1 MAAGKCLVNGGIRVK
16 DVTLESTVSD
26 GIAIGAESRLLNGK
40 VRIPC
45 LGDDVFRRDRLTEL
59 IERATARP
67 VTLIAA
73 PAGSGKTVACA
84 VWAAEK
90 ARSRRVAWLSL
101 DEGDR
106 EPARFW
112 ASMTAALATGGTSAV
127 SELVPRSRDGGDD
140 DLPAD
145 LVNTM
150 RRLSGS
156 VVLVLDDV
164 HVLAGSDVM
173 PGLALLAHSASASL
187 RLILSG
193 RSLPELH
200 VARMRVAGTLSE
212 IMPANLACTADEAE
226 GYFAALGLTASAAER
241 DQLLGSVEGWMA
253 GPRLAALIAARDGA
267 LSVGAIAADPIVA
280 DYLCD
285 EVLDQQ
291 PAAIRRF
298 LRRTSVAE
306 RLTGGF
312 ADWLTGDHG
321 GTRILDQLSRS
332 GSFVSRNAQGRYR
345 YHPFLR
351 QVLLGELRGGMPD
364 EVPGLLGRAAR
375 WHTRDGDAI
384 EAVRCWAET
393 GDWERASLALT
404 EAGLAGVLPDR
415 IGELEAALGLFP
427 AARRR
432 TDPAVAAALGMAR
445 LCRGDPASADAYLAL
460 AAAGLDDRVPNRLV
474 VELWLA
480 MLRTALLRTALL
492 RTAGQPDALAACW
505 ATAEQAQVS
514 ASKQAEH
521 QALGLL
527 WLALGTARLRRWEI
541 TAARRALASARHQL
555 TAAGAIA
562 MRERTQGWMAVTEVL
577 YGDLQAAAG
586 TIERLR
592 SRVPPDPAA
601 AFFAAIA
608 AAYLAVEQDDLVAA
622 ARLLDEADPGVVSW
636 LPGEPDA
643 ESLLM
648 LARVRAAIAEGDV
661 AAARDM
667 VRLVCDKYGT
677 DEPVP
682 CAVDADIAL
691 LAGDPTLTTAA
702 LAQSGGA
709 DARRAVRADQ
719 LAARARLLLALGD
732 PAGAL
737 EAARHC
743 ASDGELTLRDRITA
757 LVAATVA
764 SRRLGAN
771 REAARSLEQAL
782 GLAEPHRA
790 YRPFLDWG
798 GDVHSAIAILVAPA
812 SPAAGFAA
820 RVREHLISRPL
831 VKPPD
836 AAPGGRDAPAL
847 TASELAVLR
856 LLRSHMTNQEIADAL
871 YLSVNTVKTH
881 LRAVYHK
888 LGVSSR
894 REAVDRGRR
903 LRML

>member
-1 MAAGKCLVNGGIRVK
+1 VK
-16 DVTLESTVSD
+16 DVTLGSTVSD
-26 GIAIGAESRLLNGK
+26 GIAIGVEPRLLNSK

-45 LGDDVFRRDRLTEL
+45 VGDDVFRRDRLTEL

-67 VTLIAA
+67 VTMIAA

-127 SELVPRSRDGGDD
+127 SELVPRSRDSDD
-140 DLPAD
+140 DLSAG
-145 LVNTM
+145 LVLAM

-173 PGLALLAHSASASL
+173 PGLALLAHNAPASL

-193 RSLPELH
+193 RSLPDLH

-212 IMPANLACTADEAE
+212 IMPADLACTAEEAE
-226 GYFAALGLTASAAER
+226 GYFAALGLTASTAER
-241 DQLLGSVEGWMA
+241 DQLLCSVEGWMA

-280 DYLCD
+280 DYLRD

-312 ADWLTGDHG
+312 ADWLTGDHDG
-321 GTRILDQLSRS
+321 ARILDQLNRT
-332 GSFVSRNAQGRYR
+332 GSFVSRDAQGKYR

-351 QVLLGELRGGMPD
+351 QVLLGELRGSTPE

-393 GDWERASLALT
+393 GDWEHASLALT

-415 IGELEAALGLFP
+415 TGELEAVLGLFP
-427 AARRR
+427 ATRRGA
-432 TDPAVAAALGMAR
+432 DPAVAAALGMAR

-474 VELWLA
+474 VEMWLA
-480 MLRTALLRTALL
+480 MLRTAMLPTASLP
-492 RTAGQPDALAACW
+492 TAGQPDALAACW
-505 ATAEQAQVS
+505 ALAEQAQVS

-527 WLALGTARLRRWEI
+527 WLALGTALLRRWEI
-541 TAARRALASARHQL
+541 SAARRALASARHQL

-577 YGDLQAAAG
+577 YGDLHGAAG
-586 TIERLR
+586 IIERLR

-608 AAYLAVEQDDLVAA
+608 AAHVAVEQDDLVAA
-622 ARLLDEADPGVVSW
+622 ARLLDEADPGAVAW

-648 LARVRAAIAEGDV
+648 LARMRAAIAEGDV
-661 AAARDM
+661 AVARDM

-682 CAVDADIAL
+682 WAVDADISL
-691 LAGDPTLTTAA
+691 LAGDPSLTTAA
-702 LAQSGGA
+702 LGQSGGDRADGGRADGA
-709 DARRAVRADQ
+709 DACRTVRADQ

-743 ASDGELTLRDRITA
+743 ASAGELTLRDRITA
-757 LVAATVA
+757 LVAATLA
-764 SRRLGAN
+764 SRRLGAD

-790 YRPFLDWG
+790 YRPFLDMG

-831 VKPPD
+831 AKPPD
-836 AAPGGRDAPAL
+836 AAPAGRETPAL

>member
-1 MAAGKCLVNGGIRVK
+1 VEH
-16 DVTLESTVSD
+16 VTLESAVS
-26 GIAIGAESRLLNGK
+26 GSIAIGVESRLLDSK

-45 LGDDVFRRDRLTEL
+45 LGDDVFRRDRLTER

-67 VTLIAA
+67 VTMIAA

-84 VWAAEK
+84 VWATAE

-112 ASMTAALATGGTSAV
+112 AAMTAALATAVTSAV
-127 SELVPRSRDGGDD
+127 PELVPRSREGDD

-145 LVNTM
+145 LVVAM

-156 VVLVLDDV
+156 VVLVLDNV

-173 PGLALLAHSASASL
+173 PGLALLIHNAPGAL

-200 VARMRVAGTLSE
+200 VARMRVAGALSE
-212 IMPANLACTADEAE
+212 VMPADLACTAEEAE
-226 GYFAALGLTASAAER
+226 GYFAALGLDASAAER
-241 DQLLGSVEGWMA
+241 DQVLGSVEGWMA

-267 LSVGAIAADPIVA
+267 LRVDAIAADPIVA
-280 DYLCD
+280 DYLRD

-291 PAAIRRF
+291 PPGVRRF

-306 RLTGGF
+306 RLTGSF
-312 ADWLTGDHG
+312 ADSLTGSRD
-321 GTRILDQLSRS
+321 GTRILDQLSRA
-332 GSFVSRNAQGRYR
+332 GSFVSRDAQGKYR

-351 QVLLGELRGGMPD
+351 QVLLGELRGGMPE

-375 WHTRDGDAI
+375 WYTRDGDAI
-384 EAVRCWAET
+384 EAIRCWAET
-393 GDWERASLALT
+393 GDWEHASLALT
-404 EAGLAGVLPDR
+404 EAGLAGALPDR
-415 IGELEAALGLFP
+415 IGELEEALGLFP
-427 AARRR
+427 AARRGA
-432 TDPAVAAALGMAR
+432 DPAVAAALGMVR
-445 LCRGDPASADAYLAL
+445 LCRGDPASADAYLRL
-460 AAAGLDDRVPNRLV
+460 AAARLDDRVPNRLV

-480 MLRTALLRTALL
+480 VLRTVR
-492 RTAGQPDALAACW
+492 QPEALAACW
-505 ATAEQAQVS
+505 AIAEQAQVS

-521 QALGLL
+521 QAVGLL
-527 WLALGTARLRRWEI
+527 WLAIGTTLLRRWEI

-555 TAAGAIA
+555 TAAGALA
-562 MRERTQGWMAVTEVL
+562 VRERAQGWMAVTEVL

-586 TIERLR
+586 IIERLR

-608 AAYLAVEQDDLVAA
+608 AAHLAIEQDDLVAA
-622 ARLLDEADPGVVSW
+622 ARLLDEADPGAVTW

-648 LARVRAAIAEGDV
+648 LARVRAAIADGDV
-661 AAARDM
+661 ATARDI
-667 VRLVCDKYGT
+667 VRLVHDKYGT

-691 LAGDPTLTTAA
+691 LTGDLGQATAA
-702 LAQSGGA
+702 LAPSAGSPGNP
-709 DARRAVRADQ
+709 VRADQ

-737 EAARHC
+737 EAARRC
-743 ASDGELTLRDRITA
+743 ATDGELTLRDRITA
-757 LVAATVA
+757 LVAATLA
-764 SRRLGAN
+764 SRRLGAD
-771 REAARSLEQAL
+771 REAVTLLEQAL

-790 YRPFLDWG
+790 YRSFLDMG

-820 RVREHLISRPL
+820 RVREHLLSRPL
-831 VKPPD
+831 ARLPD
-836 AAPGGRDAPAL
+836 AAPRGRETPGL

-881 LRAVYHK
+881 LRSVYHK

-903 LRML
+903 LHML

>member
-1 MAAGKCLVNGGIRVK
+1 
-16 DVTLESTVSD
+16 
-26 GIAIGAESRLLNGK
+26 
-40 VRIPC
+40 
-45 LGDDVFRRDRLTEL
+45 
-59 IERATARP
+59 
-67 VTLIAA
+67 
-73 PAGSGKTVACA
+73 
-84 VWAAEK
+84 
-90 ARSRRVAWLSL
+90 
-101 DEGDR
+101 
-106 EPARFW
+106 
-112 ASMTAALATGGTSAV
+112 MTAALTTGGTSAL
-127 SELVPRSRDGGDD
+127 SELVPRSRDGDD
-140 DLPAD
+140 DLSAD
-145 LVNTM
+145 LVLAM

-173 PGLALLAHSASASL
+173 PGLALLAHTAPASL

-193 RSLPELH
+193 RSLPDLH

-212 IMPANLACTADEAE
+212 IMPADLACTAEEAE
-226 GYFAALGLTASAAER
+226 GYFAALGLTASTAER
-241 DQLLGSVEGWMA
+241 DQLLCSVEGWMA

-280 DYLCD
+280 DYLRD

-298 LRRTSVAE
+298 LRRTSVAG

-312 ADWLTGDHG
+312 ADWLTGDHD
-321 GTRILDQLSRS
+321 GTRILDQLSRT
-332 GSFVSRNAQGRYR
+332 GSFVSRDAQGKYR
-345 YHPFLR
+345 YHRFLR
-351 QVLLGELRGGMPD
+351 QVLLGELRGGTPE

-393 GDWERASLALT
+393 GDWEHASLALT

-427 AARRR
+427 AARRGA
-432 TDPAVAAALGMAR
+432 DPAVAAALGMAR

-474 VELWLA
+474 VELWLTT
-480 MLRTALLRTALL
+480 LRTATLRTAML

-505 ATAEQAQVS
+505 AMAEQAQVS
-514 ASKQAEH
+514 VSKQAEH

-527 WLALGTARLRRWEI
+527 WLALGTALLRRWEI
-541 TAARRALASARHQL
+541 SAARRALASARNQL

-577 YGDLQAAAG
+577 YGDLHGAAG
-586 TIERLR
+586 IIERLR

-608 AAYLAVEQDDLVAA
+608 AAHLAVEQDDLVAA
-622 ARLLDEADPGVVSW
+622 ARLLDEADPGAVTW

-691 LAGDPTLTTAA
+691 LAGDPSLTTAA
-702 LAQSGGA
+702 LGQSADDRADGA
-709 DARRAVRADQ
+709 DARRTVRADQ

-732 PAGAL
+732 PAEAL
-737 EAARHC
+737 EAARQC

-757 LVAATVA
+757 LVAATLA
-764 SRRLGAN
+764 SRRLGAD

-790 YRPFLDWG
+790 YRPFLDIG

-831 VKPPD
+831 AKPPD
-836 AAPGGRDAPAL
+836 AAPAGREAPAL
-847 TASELAVLR
+847 TGSELAVLR

>member
-1 MAAGKCLVNGGIRVK
+1 MKH
-16 DVTLESTVSD
+16 VTLESAVS
-26 GIAIGAESRLLNGK
+26 GSIAIGVEPRLLDSK

-67 VTLIAA
+67 VTMIAA

-84 VWAAEK
+84 GWAAEK
-90 ARSRRVAWLSL
+90 ARCRRVAWLSL

-127 SELVPRSRDGGDD
+127 SPLVPRSRDGDD

-173 PGLALLAHSASASL
+173 PGLALLAHNAPASL

-212 IMPANLACTADEAE
+212 IMPADLACTAEEAE

-280 DYLCD
+280 DYLRD

-312 ADWLTGDHG
+312 ADWLTGEQG
-321 GTRILDQLSRS
+321 GTRILDQLSRT
-332 GSFVSRNAQGRYR
+332 GCFVSRDAQGKYR

-351 QVLLGELRGGMPD
+351 QVLLGELRGGTPE

-393 GDWERASLALT
+393 DDWEHASLALT

-427 AARRR
+427 AARRGA
-432 TDPAVAAALGMAR
+432 DPAVAAALGMAR

-480 MLRTALLRTALL
+480 MLRTAR
-492 RTAGQPDALAACW
+492 QPDALTACW

-527 WLALGTARLRRWEI
+527 WLALGTALLRRWEV
-541 TAARRALASARHQL
+541 TAARRALASASHQL

-577 YGDLQAAAG
+577 YGDLHTATG
-586 TIERLR
+586 IIERLR

-608 AAYLAVEQDDLVAA
+608 AAHLAVEQDDLVAA
-622 ARLLDEADPGVVSW
+622 ARLLDEADPGAVSW

-677 DEPVP
+677 DGPMP

-691 LAGDPTLTTAA
+691 LTGDPRLTTAA
-702 LAQSGGA
+702 LGQSGGA
-709 DARRAVRADQ
+709 DACRTVRADQ

-743 ASDGELTLRDRITA
+743 ASDGGLTLRDRITA
-757 LVAATVA
+757 LVAAALA
-764 SRRLGAN
+764 SRRLGAD

-782 GLAEPHRA
+782 GLAEPHCA
-790 YRPFLDWG
+790 YRPFLDMG

-831 VKPPD
+831 AKPPD
-836 AAPGGRDAPAL
+836 AAPGSREAPAL

>member
-1 MAAGKCLVNGGIRVK
+1 MKH
-16 DVTLESTVSD
+16 VTLESTVSD
-26 GIAIGAESRLLNGK
+26 GIAIGVESRLLDSK

-59 IERATARP
+59 IEQATARP
-67 VTLIAA
+67 VTMIAA

-84 VWAAEK
+84 VWATAK
-90 ARSRRVAWLSL
+90 VRSRRVAWLSL

-112 ASMTAALATGGTSAV
+112 ASMTAALAIGGTSAV
-127 SELVPRSRDGGDD
+127 SELVPRSRAGDD

-145 LVNTM
+145 LVVAM

-164 HVLAGSDVM
+164 HVLAGSEVM
-173 PGLALLAHSASASL
+173 PGLALLIHNAPAAL

-212 IMPANLACTADEAE
+212 VRPADLACTAEEAE

-280 DYLCD
+280 DYLRD

-291 PAAIRRF
+291 PPAVRRF

-306 RLTGGF
+306 RLTGDF
-312 ADWLTGDHG
+312 ADWLTGGHG
-321 GTRILDQLSRS
+321 GTRVLDQLSRT
-332 GSFVSRNAQGRYR
+332 GSFVSRDAQGKYR

-351 QVLLGELRGGMPD
+351 QVLLGELRGGMPE
-364 EVPGLLGRAAR
+364 EVPGLFGRAAR

-393 GDWERASLALT
+393 GDWEHASLALT
-404 EAGLAGVLPDR
+404 EAGLAGALPDR
-415 IGELEAALGLFP
+415 IGELETALGLFP
-427 AARRR
+427 AARRGA
-432 TDPAVAAALGMAR
+432 DPAVAAALGMAR
-445 LCRGDPASADAYLAL
+445 LSRGDPASADAYLGL

-480 MLRTALLRTALL
+480 MLRAAR
-492 RTAGQPDALAACW
+492 QPDALAACW
-505 ATAEQAQVS
+505 AIAERAQVS

-521 QALGLL
+521 QAAGLL
-527 WLALGTARLRRWEI
+527 WLALGTTLLRRWEI

-555 TAAGAIA
+555 TAAGAMA
-562 MRERTQGWMAVTEVL
+562 MRERAQGWMAVTEVL
-577 YGDLQAAAG
+577 YGDLRTAAG
-586 TIERLR
+586 IIERLR

-601 AFFAAIA
+601 AFFAVIA
-608 AAYLAVEQDDLVAA
+608 AAHLAVEQDDLVAA
-622 ARLLDEADPGVVSW
+622 GLLLDEADPGAVSW

-661 AAARDM
+661 ATAGDM
-667 VRLVCDKYGT
+667 IRLVCDKYGT

-682 CAVDADIAL
+682 CAVDTDIAL
-691 LAGDPTLTTAA
+691 LTGDPRLATAA
-702 LAQSGGA
+702 LGPSAAAGGTDDRA
-709 DARRAVRADQ
+709 DGSPGRTVRADQ
-719 LAARARLLLALGD
+719 LAARARLLLAVGD

-743 ASDGELTLRDRITA
+743 AADGELTLRDRITA
-757 LVAATVA
+757 LVAATLA
-764 SRRLGAN
+764 SRRLGDD
-771 REAARSLEQAL
+771 REAARLLEEAL

-790 YRPFLDWG
+790 YRPFLDMG
-798 GDVHSAIAILVAPA
+798 GDVHSAIAILVPPA

-831 VKPPD
+831 AKPPD
-836 AAPGGRDAPAL
+836 AASGGRETPTL
-847 TASELAVLR
+847 TASELSVLR
-856 LLRSHMTNQEIADAL
+856 LLRSHLTNQEIADAL

>member
-1 MAAGKCLVNGGIRVK
+1 M
-16 DVTLESTVSD
+16 TLESTVSD
-26 GIAIGAESRLLNGK
+26 GIAIGVESRQLNSK

-45 LGDDVFRRDRLTEL
+45 VGDDVFRRDRLTEL

-67 VTLIAA
+67 VTMLAA

-127 SELVPRSRDGGDD
+127 SELVPRSRDGDD

-145 LVNTM
+145 LVLAM

-173 PGLALLAHSASASL
+173 PGLALLAHNAPASL

-212 IMPANLACTADEAE
+212 IMPADLACTAEEAE
-226 GYFAALGLTASAAER
+226 GYFAALGLAASAAER
-241 DQLLGSVEGWMA
+241 DELLSSVEGWMA

-267 LSVGAIAADPIVA
+267 LSVGVIAADPIVA

-306 RLTGGF
+306 RLTESF
-312 ADWLTGDHG
+312 ADWLTGEHG

-332 GSFVSRNAQGRYR
+332 GSFVSRDAQGKYR

-351 QVLLGELRGGMPD
+351 QVLLGELRGGTPE

-393 GDWERASLALT
+393 GDWEHASLALT

-415 IGELEAALGLFP
+415 IAELEAALGLFP
-427 AARRR
+427 VARRGA
-432 TDPAVAAALGMAR
+432 DPAVAAALGMAR

-480 MLRTALLRTALL
+480 MLRTAR
-492 RTAGQPDALAACW
+492 QPDALAACW
-505 ATAEQAQVS
+505 ALAERAQVR

-527 WLALGTARLRRWEI
+527 WLALGTALLRRWEI

-577 YGDLQAAAG
+577 YGDLQGAAG
-586 TIERLR
+586 IIERLR

-601 AFFAAIA
+601 VFFAAIA
-608 AAYLAVEQDDLVAA
+608 AAHLAVEQDDLVAA
-622 ARLLDEADPGVVSW
+622 ARLLDEADPGAVSW

-682 CAVDADIAL
+682 CAVEADIAL
-691 LAGDPTLTTAA
+691 LAGDPRLTTAA
-702 LAQSGGA
+702 LGQSANDRVAGA
-709 DARRAVRADQ
+709 GACRTVRADQ

-737 EAARHC
+737 EAARQC

-757 LVAATVA
+757 LVAATLA
-764 SRRLGAN
+764 SRRLGAD

-790 YRPFLDWG
+790 YRPFLDMG

-831 VKPPD
+831 AKPPD
-836 AAPGGRDAPAL
+836 AAPGGRETPAL

-856 LLRSHMTNQEIADAL
+856 LLRSHLTNQEIADAL

-888 LGVSSR
+888 LG
-894 REAVDRGRR
+894 
-903 LRML
+903 

>member
-1 MAAGKCLVNGGIRVK
+1 VK
-16 DVTLESTVSD
+16 DVTLESAVSN
-26 GIAIGAESRLLNGK
+26 GIAIGIEPRLLNSK
-40 VRIPC
+40 VCSPC

-67 VTLIAA
+67 VTMIAA

-127 SELVPRSRDGGDD
+127 SELVPRSRDGDD
-140 DLPAD
+140 DLPAG

-173 PGLALLAHSASASL
+173 PGLALLAHNAPASL

-193 RSLPELH
+193 RSLPDLH

-212 IMPANLACTADEAE
+212 IMPADLACTAEEAE

-267 LSVGAIAADPIVA
+267 LSVDAIAADPIVA
-280 DYLCD
+280 DYLRD

-312 ADWLTGDHG
+312 ADWLTGEQG
-321 GTRILDQLSRS
+321 GTRTLDQLSRT
-332 GSFVSRNAQGRYR
+332 GSFVSRGAQGKYR

-351 QVLLGELRGGMPD
+351 QVLLGELRGGTPE

-375 WHTRDGDAI
+375 WHTRDGDVI

-393 GDWERASLALT
+393 GDWEHASLALT

-415 IGELEAALGLFP
+415 IGELEAVLGLFP
-427 AARRR
+427 AARRGA
-432 TDPAVAAALGMAR
+432 DPAVAAALGMAR

-480 MLRTALLRTALL
+480 TLRTAMLRTAR
-492 RTAGQPDALAACW
+492 QPDALAACW
-505 ATAEQAQVS
+505 ALAEQAQVS

-527 WLALGTARLRRWEI
+527 WLALGTALLRRWEI
-541 TAARRALASARHQL
+541 SAARRALASARHQL

-577 YGDLQAAAG
+577 YGDLHAAAG
-586 TIERLR
+586 IIERLR

-608 AAYLAVEQDDLVAA
+608 AAHLAVEQDDLVAA
-622 ARLLDEADPGVVSW
+622 ARLLDEADPGAVSW

-682 CAVDADIAL
+682 CAVEADIAL
-691 LAGDPTLTTAA
+691 LAGDPGLTTAA
-702 LAQSGGA
+702 LGQSADDRAEGA
-709 DARRAVRADQ
+709 DACRTVRADQ

-737 EAARHC
+737 EAARYC

-757 LVAATVA
+757 LVAATLA
-764 SRRLGAN
+764 GRRLGAD

-790 YRPFLDWG
+790 YRPFLDMG

-831 VKPPD
+831 AKPAD
-836 AAPGGRDAPAL
+836 AAPGGREAPAL

>member
-1 MAAGKCLVNGGIRVK
+1 
-16 DVTLESTVSD
+16 VTLESTVSD
-26 GIAIGAESRLLNGK
+26 SIAIGVEPRLPDSK
-40 VRIPC
+40 VRVPR
-45 LGDDVFRRDRLTEL
+45 LRDDVFRRDRLTEL
-59 IERATARP
+59 IEHATARP
-67 VTLIAA
+67 VTMIAA

-84 VWAAEK
+84 VWATAK
-90 ARSRRVAWLSL
+90 ARSRRIAWLSL

-106 EPARFW
+106 EPVRFW

-127 SELVPRSRDGGDD
+127 SELVPRSREGDD

-145 LVNTM
+145 LVLAM

-164 HVLAGSDVM
+164 HVLAGSEVM
-173 PGLALLAHSASASL
+173 PGLALLIHNAPSAL

-212 IMPANLACTADEAE
+212 IMPADLACTAEEAE

-267 LSVGAIAADPIVA
+267 LSVDAIAADPIVA
-280 DYLCD
+280 DYLRD
-285 EVLDQQ
+285 EVLDHQ
-291 PAAIRRF
+291 PPAVRRF

-312 ADWLTGDHG
+312 ADWLTGEHG
-321 GTRILDQLSRS
+321 GTRILDQLSRT
-332 GSFVSRNAQGRYR
+332 GSFVSRDAQGKHR

-351 QVLLGELRGGMPD
+351 QVLLGELRGGMPE
-364 EVPGLLGRAAR
+364 EVPGLFGRAAR
-375 WHTRDGDAI
+375 WYTRDGDVI

-393 GDWERASLALT
+393 GDWEHASLALT

-415 IGELEAALGLFP
+415 IGELETALGLFP
-427 AARRR
+427 AARRGA
-432 TDPAVAAALGMAR
+432 DPAVAAALGMAR
-445 LCRGDPASADAYLAL
+445 LCRGDPASADAYLGL

-480 MLRTALLRTALL
+480 MLRVAR
-492 RTAGQPDALAACW
+492 QPDALAACW
-505 ATAEQAQVS
+505 AMAEQAQVS

-521 QALGLL
+521 QAVGLL
-527 WLALGTARLRRWEI
+527 WLTLGTALLRRWEI

-555 TAAGAIA
+555 TAAGAMA
-562 MRERTQGWMAVTEVL
+562 MRERTQGWMALTEVL

-586 TIERLR
+586 LIDRLR

-608 AAYLAVEQDDLVAA
+608 AAHLAVEQDDLVVAGL
-622 ARLLDEADPGVVSW
+622 LLDEADPGAVTW

-648 LARVRAAIAEGDV
+648 LARVRAAIADGDV

-677 DEPVP
+677 DQTVP

-691 LAGDPTLTTAA
+691 LSGDLRLTTAA
-702 LAQSGGA
+702 LGLSAG
-709 DARRAVRADQ
+709 AVRADQ
-719 LAARARLLLALGD
+719 LAARARLLLAVGD

-757 LVAATVA
+757 LVAGTLA
-764 SRRLGAN
+764 SRRLGAD
-771 REAARSLEQAL
+771 REAARSLEEAL

-790 YRPFLDWG
+790 YRPFLDMG
-798 GDVHSAIAILVAPA
+798 VDVHSAIAILVAPA

-831 VKPPD
+831 AKPD
-836 AAPGGRDAPAL
+836 AAPGGRETPAL

-856 LLRSHMTNQEIADAL
+856 LLRSHLTNQEIADAL

-903 LRML
+903 LHML

>member
-1 MAAGKCLVNGGIRVK
+1 MK
-16 DVTLESTVSD
+16 DVTLESTVSN
-26 GIAIGAESRLLNGK
+26 GIAIGVESRLLNSK

-67 VTLIAA
+67 VTMIAA

-84 VWAAEK
+84 LWAAEK
-90 ARSRRVAWLSL
+90 AGSRRVAWLSL

-112 ASMTAALATGGTSAV
+112 ASMTAALATGGTSAL
-127 SELVPRSRDGGDD
+127 SELVPRSRDGDGD
-140 DLPAD
+140 LSAG
-145 LVNTM
+145 LVLAM

-173 PGLALLAHSASASL
+173 PGLALLAHNAPASL

-193 RSLPELH
+193 RSLPDLH

-212 IMPANLACTADEAE
+212 IMPADLACTAEEAE

-241 DQLLGSVEGWMA
+241 DQLLCSVEGWMA

-280 DYLCD
+280 DYLRD

-312 ADWLTGDHG
+312 ADWLTGSRG
-321 GTRILDQLSRS
+321 GTRILDELSRT
-332 GSFVSRNAQGRYR
+332 GSFVSRDAEGKYR

-351 QVLLGELRGGMPD
+351 QVLLGELRGSMPE

-393 GDWERASLALT
+393 GDWEHASLALT

-415 IGELEAALGLFP
+415 TGELEAVLGLFP
-427 AARRR
+427 AARRGA
-432 TDPAVAAALGMAR
+432 DPAVAAALGMAR
-445 LCRGDPASADAYLAL
+445 LCRGDPASADAYVAL

-480 MLRTALLRTALL
+480 TLRTAMLRTAML

-505 ATAEQAQVS
+505 ALAEQAQVS
-514 ASKQAEH
+514 VSKQAEH

-527 WLALGTARLRRWEI
+527 WHALGTALLRRWEI

-562 MRERTQGWMAVTEVL
+562 LRERTQGWMAVTEVL
-577 YGDLQAAAG
+577 YGDLHGAAG
-586 TIERLR
+586 IIERLR

-608 AAYLAVEQDDLVAA
+608 AAHLAVEQDDLVAA
-622 ARLLDEADPGVVSW
+622 ARLLDEADPGAVTW

-648 LARVRAAIAEGDV
+648 LARVRAAIAGGDV

-691 LAGDPTLTTAA
+691 LAGDPSLTTAA
-702 LAQSGGA
+702 LGQSGDDRADGA
-709 DARRAVRADQ
+709 DTRRTVRADQ
-719 LAARARLLLALGD
+719 LAARARLLLAFGD

-737 EAARHC
+737 EAARQC

-757 LVAATVA
+757 LVAATLA
-764 SRRLGAN
+764 SRRLGAD

-790 YRPFLDWG
+790 YRPFLDLG

-831 VKPPD
+831 AKPPD
-836 AAPGGRDAPAL
+836 AAPAGREAPAL

>member
-1 MAAGKCLVNGGIRVK
+1 VK
-16 DVTLESTVSD
+16 DVTLESTVSN
-26 GIAIGAESRLLNGK
+26 GIVIGVESRLLTRK
-40 VRIPC
+40 VRIPS

-67 VTLIAA
+67 VTMIAA

-127 SELVPRSRDGGDD
+127 SELVPRSRDGDD

-173 PGLALLAHSASASL
+173 PGLALLAHNAPTSL

-193 RSLPELH
+193 RSLPDLH

-212 IMPANLACTADEAE
+212 IMPADLACTAEEAE
-226 GYFAALGLTASAAER
+226 GYFAALGLAASAAER
-241 DQLLGSVEGWMA
+241 DQLLSSVEGWMA

-267 LSVGAIAADPIVA
+267 LSVDAIAADPIVA
-280 DYLCD
+280 DYLRD

-312 ADWLTGDHG
+312 ADWLTGEQG
-321 GTRILDQLSRS
+321 GTRILDQLSRT
-332 GSFVSRNAQGRYR
+332 GSFVSRDAQGKYR
-345 YHPFLR
+345 NHPFLR
-351 QVLLGELRGGMPD
+351 QVLLGELRGGTPE

-393 GDWERASLALT
+393 RDWEHASLALT
-404 EAGLAGVLPDR
+404 EAGLAGVLPGR

-427 AARRR
+427 AARRGA
-432 TDPAVAAALGMAR
+432 DPAVAAALGMAR
-445 LCRGDPASADAYLAL
+445 LCRGDLASADAYLAL

-480 MLRTALLRTALL
+480 MLRTALLRTAE
-492 RTAGQPDALAACW
+492 QPDALAACW
-505 ATAEQAQVS
+505 ALAEQAQVS

-527 WLALGTARLRRWEI
+527 WLALGTALLRRWEI

-577 YGDLQAAAG
+577 YGDLHAAAG
-586 TIERLR
+586 IIERLR

-601 AFFAAIA
+601 AFFGAIA
-608 AAYLAVEQDDLVAA
+608 AAHLAVEQDDLVAA
-622 ARLLDEADPGVVSW
+622 ARLLDEADPSAVSW

-661 AAARDM
+661 AAAGDM

-691 LAGDPTLTTAA
+691 LAGDPRLTTAA

-709 DARRAVRADQ
+709 GAGRTVRADQ

-757 LVAATVA
+757 LVAATLA
-764 SRRLGAN
+764 SRRLGAD

-790 YRPFLDWG
+790 YRPFLDMG

-831 VKPPD
+831 AKPPD
-836 AAPGGRDAPAL
+836 APPGGREAPAL

-856 LLRSHMTNQEIADAL
+856 LLRSHMTNQEIAGAL

>member
-1 MAAGKCLVNGGIRVK
+1 MK

-26 GIAIGAESRLLNGK
+26 GIAIGVESRQLNSK

-45 LGDDVFRRDRLTEL
+45 VGDDVFRRDRLTEL

-67 VTLIAA
+67 VTMLAA

-127 SELVPRSRDGGDD
+127 SELVPRSRDGDD

-145 LVNTM
+145 LVLAM

-173 PGLALLAHSASASL
+173 PGLALLAHNAPASL

-212 IMPANLACTADEAE
+212 IMPADLACTAEEAE
-226 GYFAALGLTASAAER
+226 GYFAALGLAASAAER
-241 DQLLGSVEGWMA
+241 DELLSSVEGWMA

-267 LSVGAIAADPIVA
+267 LSVGVIAADPIVA

-306 RLTGGF
+306 RLTESF
-312 ADWLTGDHG
+312 ADWLTGEHG

-332 GSFVSRNAQGRYR
+332 GSFVSRDAQGKYR

-351 QVLLGELRGGMPD
+351 QVLLGELRGGTPE

-393 GDWERASLALT
+393 GDWEHASLALT

-415 IGELEAALGLFP
+415 IAELEAALGLFP
-427 AARRR
+427 VARRGA
-432 TDPAVAAALGMAR
+432 DPAVAAALGMAR

-480 MLRTALLRTALL
+480 MLRTAR
-492 RTAGQPDALAACW
+492 QPDALAACW
-505 ATAEQAQVS
+505 ALAERAQVR

-527 WLALGTARLRRWEI
+527 WLALGTALLRRWEI

-577 YGDLQAAAG
+577 YGDLQGAAG
-586 TIERLR
+586 IIERLR

-608 AAYLAVEQDDLVAA
+608 AAHLAVEQDDLVAA
-622 ARLLDEADPGVVSW
+622 ARLLDEADPGAVSW

-667 VRLVCDKYGT
+667 VRLVCDKYGS

-682 CAVDADIAL
+682 CAVEADIAL
-691 LAGDPTLTTAA
+691 LAGDPRLTTAA
-702 LAQSGGA
+702 LGQSANDRVAGA
-709 DARRAVRADQ
+709 GACRTVRADQ

-737 EAARHC
+737 EAARQC

-757 LVAATVA
+757 LVAATLA
-764 SRRLGAN
+764 SRRLGAD

-790 YRPFLDWG
+790 YRPFLDMG

-831 VKPPD
+831 AKPPD
-836 AAPGGRDAPAL
+836 AAPGGRETPAL

-856 LLRSHMTNQEIADAL
+856 LLRSHLTNQEIADAL

>member
-1 MAAGKCLVNGGIRVK
+1 VK
-16 DVTLESTVSD
+16 HVTLESTVSD
-26 GIAIGAESRLLNGK
+26 GIAIGVEARLLDSK
-40 VRIPC
+40 VGIPR
-45 LGDDVFRRDRLTEL
+45 LGADVFRRDRLTGL
-59 IERATARP
+59 IEQATARP
-67 VTLIAA
+67 VTMIAA

-84 VWAAEK
+84 VWATAK
-90 ARSRRVAWLSL
+90 VRSRRVAWLSL

-140 DLPAD
+140 LPAD
-145 LVNTM
+145 LVVAM

-164 HVLAGSDVM
+164 HVLAGSEVM
-173 PGLALLAHSASASL
+173 PGLAQLIHNAPAAL

-212 IMPANLACTADEAE
+212 IMPADLACTAEEAE

-267 LSVGAIAADPIVA
+267 LSVDAIAADPIVA
-280 DYLCD
+280 DYLRD

-291 PAAIRRF
+291 PPAVRRF
-298 LRRTSVAE
+298 LRRTCVAE
-306 RLTGGF
+306 QLTGGF
-312 ADWLTGDHG
+312 ADWLTGEHG
-321 GTRILDQLSRS
+321 GTRILDQLSRT
-332 GSFVSRNAQGRYR
+332 GSFVSRDAQGKYR

-351 QVLLGELRGGMPD
+351 QVLLGELRGGLPA
-364 EVPGLLGRAAR
+364 EVPGLFGRAAR

-393 GDWERASLALT
+393 GDWEHASLALT

-415 IGELEAALGLFP
+415 IGELETALGLFP
-427 AARRR
+427 AARRGA
-432 TDPAVAAALGMAR
+432 DPAVAAALGLAR
-445 LCRGDPASADAYLAL
+445 LCRGDPASADAYLRL

-480 MLRTALLRTALL
+480 MLRAAR
-492 RTAGQPDALAACW
+492 QPDALAGCW
-505 ATAEQAQVS
+505 AIAEQAQVS

-521 QALGLL
+521 QAVGLL
-527 WLALGTARLRRWEI
+527 WLALGTALLRRWEI

-555 TAAGAIA
+555 TAAGATV
-562 MRERTQGWMAVTEVL
+562 MRERAQGWMAVTEVL

-586 TIERLR
+586 IIERLR

-608 AAYLAVEQDDLVAA
+608 AAHLAVEQDDLVAA
-622 ARLLDEADPGVVSW
+622 GLLLDEADPGAVTW

-667 VRLVCDKYGT
+667 LRLVFEKYGA

-691 LAGDPTLTTAA
+691 LTGEPRPATATLGLSVAAGRT
-702 LAQSGGA
+702 GGTDYRA
-709 DARRAVRADQ
+709 DGSPGRTVRADQ
-719 LAARARLLLALGD
+719 LAARARLLLAVGD

-737 EAARHC
+737 AAARHC

-757 LVAATVA
+757 LVAVTLA
-764 SRRLGAN
+764 SRRLGAD
-771 REAARSLEQAL
+771 REAAASLEQAL

-790 YRPFLDWG
+790 YRPFLDMG

-831 VKPPD
+831 ARLPD
-836 AAPGGRDAPAL
+836 AAPGGRETPAL

>member
-1 MAAGKCLVNGGIRVK
+1 MKH
-16 DVTLESTVSD
+16 VTLESTVSD
-26 GIAIGAESRLLNGK
+26 GIAMGAEPRLLDGK
-40 VRIPC
+40 IRIPC
-45 LGDDVFRRDRLTEL
+45 VGADVFRRDRLTGL
-59 IERATARP
+59 IEEATARP
-67 VTLIAA
+67 VTMIAA

-84 VWAAEK
+84 VWAAAK

-106 EPARFW
+106 DPAMFW
-112 ASMTAALATGGTSAV
+112 TCMTAALAAGGTSAA
-127 SELVPRSRDGGDD
+127 SALVPRSREAED

-145 LVNTM
+145 LVLAM

-164 HVLAGSDVM
+164 HVLAGSEVM
-173 PGLALLAHSASASL
+173 PGLALLIHHAPATL

-212 IMPANLACTADEAE
+212 IRPADLACTAEEAGE
-226 GYFAALGLTASAAER
+226 YFAALGLTASAAER
-241 DQLLGSVEGWMA
+241 DQLLGCMEGWMA

-267 LSVGAIAADPIVA
+267 LSAGAIAADPIVA
-280 DYLCD
+280 DYLRD

-312 ADWLTGDHG
+312 ADWVTGERG
-321 GTRILDQLSRS
+321 GTRILDQLSRA
-332 GSFVSRNAQGRYR
+332 GSFVSRDAEGKYR

-351 QVLLGELRGGMPD
+351 QVLLGELRGGLPE

-375 WHTRDGDAI
+375 WYTRDGDVV

-393 GDWERASLALT
+393 GDWEHASRALT

-415 IGELEAALGLFP
+415 IGELEGALGLFP
-427 AARRR
+427 ATRRGA
-432 TDPAVAAALGMAR
+432 DPAVAAALGVAR
-445 LCRGDPASADAYLAL
+445 LCRGDPASADAYIGL

-474 VELWLA
+474 IELWLA
-480 MLRTALLRTALL
+480 MLRAAR
-492 RTAGQPDALAACW
+492 QPDALASCW
-505 ATAEQAQVS
+505 AMAERAQVS

-521 QALGLL
+521 QAAGLL
-527 WLALGTARLRRWEI
+527 WLALGTALLRRWEI

-555 TAAGAIA
+555 TAAGATA
-562 MRERTQGWMAVTEVL
+562 MRERAQGWMAVTEVL
-577 YGDLQAAAG
+577 YGDLQAAADS
-586 TIERLR
+586 IIRLR

-608 AAYLAVEQDDLVAA
+608 AAHLALEQDDLVAA
-622 ARLLDEADPGVVSW
+622 ARLLDEADPGAVTW

-667 VRLVCDKYGT
+667 VRLVRGACGA

-682 CAVDADIAL
+682 CALDADIAL
-691 LAGDPTLTTAA
+691 LAGDPRLATAA
-702 LAQSGGA
+702 LGLSGGA
-709 DARRAVRADQ
+709 GGRADGADGAARADQ

-732 PAGAL
+732 PAAAL

-757 LVAATVA
+757 LVAATLA
-764 SRRLGAN
+764 SRRLGAD
-771 REAARSLEQAL
+771 REAATSLEEAL
-782 GLAEPHRA
+782 ALAEPHRA
-790 YRPFLDWG
+790 YRPFLDMG

-831 VKPPD
+831 GKPPD
-836 AAPGGRDAPAL
+836 AGPGGRETPAL

-903 LRML
+903 LHML

>member
-1 MAAGKCLVNGGIRVK
+1 MK
-16 DVTLESTVSD
+16 DVTLESAVSN
-26 GIAIGAESRLLNGK
+26 GIAIGVESRLLNSK
-40 VRIPC
+40 ARIPC

-67 VTLIAA
+67 VTMIAA

-112 ASMTAALATGGTSAV
+112 ASMTAALTTGGTSAL
-127 SELVPRSRDGGDD
+127 SELVPRSRDGDD
-140 DLPAD
+140 DLSAD
-145 LVNTM
+145 LVLAM

-173 PGLALLAHSASASL
+173 PGLALLAHTAPASL

-193 RSLPELH
+193 RSLPDLH

-212 IMPANLACTADEAE
+212 IMPADLACTAEEAE
-226 GYFAALGLTASAAER
+226 GYFAALGLTASTAER
-241 DQLLGSVEGWMA
+241 DQLLCSVEGWMA

-280 DYLCD
+280 DYLRD

-298 LRRTSVAE
+298 LRRTSVAG

-312 ADWLTGDHG
+312 ADWLTGDHD
-321 GTRILDQLSRS
+321 GTRILDQLSRT
-332 GSFVSRNAQGRYR
+332 GSFVSRDAQGKYR

-351 QVLLGELRGGMPD
+351 QVLLGELRGGTPE

-393 GDWERASLALT
+393 GDWEHASLALT

-427 AARRR
+427 AARRGA
-432 TDPAVAAALGMAR
+432 DPAVAAALGMAR

-460 AAAGLDDRVPNRLV
+460 AAARLDDRVPNRLV
-474 VELWLA
+474 VELWLTT
-480 MLRTALLRTALL
+480 LRTATLRTAML

-505 ATAEQAQVS
+505 AMAEQAQVS
-514 ASKQAEH
+514 VSKQAEH

-527 WLALGTARLRRWEI
+527 WLALGTALLRRWEI
-541 TAARRALASARHQL
+541 SAARRALASARNQL

-577 YGDLQAAAG
+577 YGDLHGAAG
-586 TIERLR
+586 IIERLR

-608 AAYLAVEQDDLVAA
+608 AAHLAVEQDDLVAA
-622 ARLLDEADPGVVSW
+622 ARLLDEADPGAVTW

-691 LAGDPTLTTAA
+691 LAGDPSLTTAA
-702 LAQSGGA
+702 LGQSADDRADGA
-709 DARRAVRADQ
+709 DARRTVRADQ

-732 PAGAL
+732 PAEAL
-737 EAARHC
+737 EAARQC

-757 LVAATVA
+757 LVAATLA
-764 SRRLGAN
+764 SRRLGAD

-790 YRPFLDWG
+790 YRPFLDMG

-831 VKPPD
+831 AKPPD
-836 AAPGGRDAPAL
+836 AAPAGREAPAL

>member
-1 MAAGKCLVNGGIRVK
+1 
-16 DVTLESTVSD
+16 
-26 GIAIGAESRLLNGK
+26 
-40 VRIPC
+40 
-45 LGDDVFRRDRLTEL
+45 
-59 IERATARP
+59 
-67 VTLIAA
+67 
-73 PAGSGKTVACA
+73 
-84 VWAAEK
+84 
-90 ARSRRVAWLSL
+90 
-101 DEGDR
+101 
-106 EPARFW
+106 
-112 ASMTAALATGGTSAV
+112 MTAALTTGGTSAL
-127 SELVPRSRDGGDD
+127 SELVPRSRDGDD
-140 DLPAD
+140 DLSAD
-145 LVNTM
+145 LVLAM

-173 PGLALLAHSASASL
+173 PGLALLAHTAPASL

-193 RSLPELH
+193 RSLPDLH

-212 IMPANLACTADEAE
+212 IMPADLACTAEEAE
-226 GYFAALGLTASAAER
+226 GYFAALGLTASTAER
-241 DQLLGSVEGWMA
+241 DQLLCSVEGWMA

-280 DYLCD
+280 DYLRD

-298 LRRTSVAE
+298 LRRTSVAG

-312 ADWLTGDHG
+312 ADWLTGDHD
-321 GTRILDQLSRS
+321 GTRILDQLSRT
-332 GSFVSRNAQGRYR
+332 GSFVSRDAQGKYR

-351 QVLLGELRGGMPD
+351 QVLLGELRGGTPE

-393 GDWERASLALT
+393 GDWEHASLALT

-427 AARRR
+427 AARRGA
-432 TDPAVAAALGMAR
+432 DPAVAAALGMAR
-445 LCRGDPASADAYLAL
+445 VCRGDPASADAYLAL

-474 VELWLA
+474 VELWLTT
-480 MLRTALLRTALL
+480 LRTATLRTAML

-505 ATAEQAQVS
+505 AMAEQAQVS
-514 ASKQAEH
+514 VSKQAEH

-527 WLALGTARLRRWEI
+527 WLALGTALLHRWEI
-541 TAARRALASARHQL
+541 SAARRALASARNQL

-577 YGDLQAAAG
+577 YGDLHGAAG
-586 TIERLR
+586 IIERLR

-608 AAYLAVEQDDLVAA
+608 AAHLAVEQDDLVAA
-622 ARLLDEADPGVVSW
+622 ARLLDEADPGAVTW

-648 LARVRAAIAEGDV
+648 LARVRTAIAEGDV

-691 LAGDPTLTTAA
+691 LAGDPSLTTAA
-702 LAQSGGA
+702 LGQSADDRADGA
-709 DARRAVRADQ
+709 DARRTVRADQ

-737 EAARHC
+737 EAARQC

-757 LVAATVA
+757 LVAATLA
-764 SRRLGAN
+764 SRRLGAD

-790 YRPFLDWG
+790 YRPFLDMG

-831 VKPPD
+831 AKPPD
-836 AAPGGRDAPAL
+836 AAPAGREAPAL

>member
-1 MAAGKCLVNGGIRVK
+1 MKH
-16 DVTLESTVSD
+16 VTLESAVS
-26 GIAIGAESRLLNGK
+26 GSIAIGVEPRLLDSK

-67 VTLIAA
+67 VTMIAA

-127 SELVPRSRDGGDD
+127 SELVPRSRDGDD

-173 PGLALLAHSASASL
+173 PGLALLAHNAPASL

-212 IMPANLACTADEAE
+212 IMPADLACTAEEAE

-280 DYLCD
+280 DYLRD

-312 ADWLTGDHG
+312 ADWLTGEHG
-321 GTRILDQLSRS
+321 GTRILDQLSRT
-332 GSFVSRNAQGRYR
+332 GCFVSRDAQGKYR

-351 QVLLGELRGGMPD
+351 QVLLGELRGCMPE

-393 GDWERASLALT
+393 GDWEHASLALT

-427 AARRR
+427 AARRGA
-432 TDPAVAAALGMAR
+432 DPAVAAALGMAR

-480 MLRTALLRTALL
+480 MLRTAR
-492 RTAGQPDALAACW
+492 QPDALAACW
-505 ATAEQAQVS
+505 ATAEQAQAS

-527 WLALGTARLRRWEI
+527 WLALGTALLRRWEV
-541 TAARRALASARHQL
+541 TAARRALASASHQL

-562 MRERTQGWMAVTEVL
+562 MRERTQGWMAATEVL
-577 YGDLQAAAG
+577 YGDLHAATG
-586 TIERLR
+586 IIERLR

-608 AAYLAVEQDDLVAA
+608 AAHLAVEQDNLVAA
-622 ARLLDEADPGVVSW
+622 ARLLDEADPGAVSW

-691 LAGDPTLTTAA
+691 LAGDPRLITAA
-702 LAQSGGA
+702 LGQSGGA
-709 DARRAVRADQ
+709 DACRTVRADQ

-743 ASDGELTLRDRITA
+743 ASDGGLTLRDRITA
-757 LVAATVA
+757 LVAAALA
-764 SRRLGAN
+764 SRRLGAD

-790 YRPFLDWG
+790 YRPFLDMG

-831 VKPPD
+831 AKPPD
-836 AAPGGRDAPAL
+836 AAPGGREAPAL

>member
-1 MAAGKCLVNGGIRVK
+1 MK
-16 DVTLESTVSD
+16 DVTLESTVSN
-26 GIAIGAESRLLNGK
+26 GIAIGVESRLLNSK
-40 VRIPC
+40 ARIPC

-67 VTLIAA
+67 VTMIAA

-112 ASMTAALATGGTSAV
+112 ASMTAALTTGGTSAL
-127 SELVPRSRDGGDD
+127 SELVPRSRDGDD
-140 DLPAD
+140 DLSAD
-145 LVNTM
+145 LVLAM

-173 PGLALLAHSASASL
+173 PGLALLAHTAPASL

-193 RSLPELH
+193 RSLPDLH

-212 IMPANLACTADEAE
+212 IMPADLACTAEEAE
-226 GYFAALGLTASAAER
+226 GYFAALGLTASTAER
-241 DQLLGSVEGWMA
+241 DQLLCSVEGWMA

-280 DYLCD
+280 DYLRD

-298 LRRTSVAE
+298 LRRTSVAG

-312 ADWLTGDHG
+312 ADWLTGDHD
-321 GTRILDQLSRS
+321 GTRILDQLSRT
-332 GSFVSRNAQGRYR
+332 GSFVSRDAQGKYR

-351 QVLLGELRGGMPD
+351 QVLLGELRGGTPE

-393 GDWERASLALT
+393 GDWEHASLALT

-427 AARRR
+427 AARRGA
-432 TDPAVAAALGMAR
+432 DPAVAAALGMAR

-474 VELWLA
+474 VELWLTT
-480 MLRTALLRTALL
+480 LRTATLRTAML
-492 RTAGQPDALAACW
+492 RTAGQPDALSACW
-505 ATAEQAQVS
+505 AMAEQAQVS
-514 ASKQAEH
+514 VSKQAEH

-527 WLALGTARLRRWEI
+527 WLALGTALLRRWEI
-541 TAARRALASARHQL
+541 SAARRALASARNQL

-577 YGDLQAAAG
+577 YGDLHGAAG
-586 TIERLR
+586 IIERLR

-608 AAYLAVEQDDLVAA
+608 AAHLAVEQDDLVAA
-622 ARLLDEADPGVVSW
+622 ARLLDEADPGAVTW

-677 DEPVP
+677 EEPVP

-691 LAGDPTLTTAA
+691 LAGDPSLTTAA
-702 LAQSGGA
+702 LGQSADDRADGA
-709 DARRAVRADQ
+709 DARRTVRADQ

-737 EAARHC
+737 EAARQC

-757 LVAATVA
+757 LVAATLA
-764 SRRLGAN
+764 SRRLGAD

-790 YRPFLDWG
+790 YRPFLDIG

-831 VKPPD
+831 AKPPD
-836 AAPGGRDAPAL
+836 AAPAGREAPAL

>member
-1 MAAGKCLVNGGIRVK
+1 MKH
-16 DVTLESTVSD
+16 VTLESAVS
-26 GIAIGAESRLLNGK
+26 GSIAIGVEPRLLDSK

-67 VTLIAA
+67 VTMIAA

-127 SELVPRSRDGGDD
+127 SELVPRSRDGDD

-173 PGLALLAHSASASL
+173 PGLALLAHNAPASL

-212 IMPANLACTADEAE
+212 VMPADLACTAEEAE

-280 DYLCD
+280 DYLRD

-312 ADWLTGDHG
+312 ADWLTGEHG
-321 GTRILDQLSRS
+321 GTRILDQLSRT
-332 GSFVSRNAQGRYR
+332 GSFVSRDAQGKYR

-351 QVLLGELRGGMPD
+351 QVLLGELRGGMPE

-393 GDWERASLALT
+393 GDWEHASLALT

-427 AARRR
+427 AARRGA
-432 TDPAVAAALGMAR
+432 DPAVAAALGMAR

-480 MLRTALLRTALL
+480 MLRTAR
-492 RTAGQPDALAACW
+492 QPDALAACW

-527 WLALGTARLRRWEI
+527 WLALGTALLRRWEV
-541 TAARRALASARHQL
+541 TAARRALASASHQL

-577 YGDLQAAAG
+577 YGDLHAATG
-586 TIERLR
+586 IIERLR

-608 AAYLAVEQDDLVAA
+608 AAHLAVEQDDLVAA
-622 ARLLDEADPGVVSW
+622 ARLLDEADPGAVSW

-691 LAGDPTLTTAA
+691 LAGDPRLTTAA
-702 LAQSGGA
+702 LGQSGGA
-709 DARRAVRADQ
+709 DACRTVRADQ

-757 LVAATVA
+757 LVAATLA
-764 SRRLGAN
+764 SRRLGAD

-790 YRPFLDWG
+790 YRPFLDMG

-831 VKPPD
+831 AKPPD
-836 AAPGGRDAPAL
+836 AAPGGREAPAL

>member
-1 MAAGKCLVNGGIRVK
+1 M
-16 DVTLESTVSD
+16 ESAVSD
-26 GIAIGAESRLLNGK
+26 GIAMGVEPRLLDAK
-40 VRIPC
+40 IHIPC
-45 LGDDVFRRDRLTEL
+45 LGADVFRRDRLTEL
-59 IERATARP
+59 IEQATTRP
-67 VTLIAA
+67 VTMIAA

-84 VWAAEK
+84 VWATAK

-112 ASMTAALATGGTSAV
+112 ASMTAALATGGTAAV
-127 SELVPRSRDGGDD
+127 SELVPRSREAEE

-145 LVNTM
+145 LVLAM

-164 HVLAGSDVM
+164 HVLAGSEVM
-173 PGLALLAHSASASL
+173 PGLALLIHHAPGAL

-193 RSLPELH
+193 RSMPELH

-212 IMPANLACTADEAE
+212 VMPADLACTAEEAE
-226 GYFAALGLTASAAER
+226 EYFAALGLTASAAER
-241 DQLLGSVEGWMA
+241 DHLLGSMEGWMA

-280 DYLCD
+280 DYLRD

-291 PAAIRRF
+291 PATVRRF

-312 ADWLTGDHG
+312 ADWLTGDRG
-321 GTRILDQLSRS
+321 GTRTLDQLSRT
-332 GSFVSRNAQGRYR
+332 GSFVSRDAQGKYR

-351 QVLLGELRGGMPD
+351 QVLLGELRGGLAE

-375 WHTRDGDAI
+375 WYTRDGDAI

-393 GDWERASLALT
+393 GDWEHASLALT

-427 AARRR
+427 AARRGA
-432 TDPAVAAALGMAR
+432 DPAVAAALGMAR
-445 LCRGDPASADAYLAL
+445 LCRGDPASADAYLGL

-480 MLRTALLRTALL
+480 MLRVAR
-492 RTAGQPDALAACW
+492 QPDALAACW
-505 ATAEQAQVS
+505 TIAEQAQVS

-521 QALGLL
+521 QAAGLL
-527 WLALGTARLRRWEI
+527 WLALGTALLRRWEI

-555 TAAGAIA
+555 TAAGATA
-562 MRERTQGWMAVTEVL
+562 MRERAQGWMAVTEVL
-577 YGDLQAAAG
+577 YGDLQEAAD
-586 TIERLR
+586 IIVRLR

-608 AAYLAVEQDDLVAA
+608 AAHLAVEQDDLVAA
-622 ARLLDEADPGVVSW
+622 ARLLDEADPGAITW

-648 LARVRAAIAEGDV
+648 LARVRVAIAEGDV

-667 VRLVCDKYGT
+667 VRLVYDKYGT
-677 DEPVP
+677 DERVP
-682 CAVDADIAL
+682 CALDADIAL
-691 LAGDPTLTTAA
+691 LAGDPRLASAA
-702 LAQSGGA
+702 LGLSRGAGERAGGSP
-709 DARRAVRADQ
+709 DGAVRADR

-732 PAGAL
+732 PAAAL

-743 ASDGELTLRDRITA
+743 ASDGDLTLRDRITA
-757 LVAATVA
+757 LVAATLA
-764 SRRLGAN
+764 CRRLGAD
-771 REAARSLEQAL
+771 RDAATSLEQAL

-790 YRPFLDWG
+790 YRPFLDMG

-831 VKPPD
+831 AKLPD
-836 AAPGGRDAPAL
+836 AASGGRETPAL

-903 LRML
+903 LHML

>member
-1 MAAGKCLVNGGIRVK
+1 VK
-16 DVTLESTVSD
+16 HVTLESAVSD
-26 GIAIGAESRLLNGK
+26 GIAFGVEPRLLDAK
-40 VRIPC
+40 IHIPC
-45 LGDDVFRRDRLTEL
+45 LRADVYRRDRLTEL

-67 VTLIAA
+67 VTMIAA

-84 VWAAEK
+84 VWATAK

-112 ASMTAALATGGTSAV
+112 ASMTAALANGGTAAV
-127 SELVPRSRDGGDD
+127 SELVPRSREAAE
-140 DLPAD
+140 DLPSD
-145 LVNTM
+145 LVLAM

-164 HVLAGSDVM
+164 HVLAGSEVM
-173 PGLALLAHSASASL
+173 PGLALLIHHAPTAL

-193 RSLPELH
+193 RSMPDLH

-212 IMPANLACTADEAE
+212 IMPADLACTAEEAE
-226 GYFAALGLTASAAER
+226 GYFGALGLTASAAER
-241 DQLLGSVEGWMA
+241 DHLLGSMEGWMA

-280 DYLCD
+280 DYLRD

-291 PAAIRRF
+291 PAEIRRF
-298 LRRTSVAE
+298 LRHTSVAE

-312 ADWLTGDHG
+312 ADWLTGDRG
-321 GTRILDQLSRS
+321 GTRILDQLSRA
-332 GSFVSRNAQGRYR
+332 GSFVSRDVQGKYR

-351 QVLLGELRGGMPD
+351 QVLLGELRGGLPE
-364 EVPGLLGRAAR
+364 EVPDLLGRAAR
-375 WHTRDGDAI
+375 WYTRDGDAI

-393 GDWERASLALT
+393 GDWEHASLALT

-415 IGELEAALGLFP
+415 IGELEAVLGLFP

-432 TDPAVAAALGMAR
+432 ADPAVAAALGMAR
-445 LCRGDPASADAYLAL
+445 LCRGDPASADAYLGL
-460 AAAGLDDRVPNRLV
+460 ASAGLDDQVPNRLV

-480 MLRTALLRTALL
+480 MLRAAR
-492 RTAGQPDALAACW
+492 QPDALAACR
-505 ATAEQAQVS
+505 AVAEHAQVS

-521 QALGLL
+521 QAAGLL
-527 WLALGTARLRRWEI
+527 WLALGTALLRRWEI

-555 TAAGAIA
+555 TAAGATA
-562 MRERTQGWMAVTEVL
+562 MRERAQGWMAVTEVL
-577 YGDLQAAAG
+577 YGDLQAAADI
-586 TIERLR
+586 IERLR

-608 AAYLAVEQDDLVAA
+608 AAHLAVEQDDLVAA
-622 ARLLDEADPGVVSW
+622 ARLLDEADPGAISW

-648 LARVRAAIAEGDV
+648 LARARAAIAEGDV
-661 AAARDM
+661 GTARDM
-667 VRLVCDKYGT
+667 VRLVYDKYGS

-682 CAVDADIAL
+682 CALDADIAV
-691 LAGDPTLTTAA
+691 LAGDPRLATAA
-702 LAQSGGA
+702 LGLSRGA
-709 DARRAVRADQ
+709 GSADGSPDCAARADQ

-732 PAGAL
+732 PAAAL

-743 ASDGELTLRDRITA
+743 ASDGDLTLRDRITA
-757 LVAATVA
+757 LVAATLA
-764 SRRLGAN
+764 SRRLGAD
-771 REAARSLEQAL
+771 REAATSLEQAL

-790 YRPFLDWG
+790 YRPFLDMG

-831 VKPPD
+831 ARLPD
-836 AAPGGRDAPAL
+836 GASGGRETPAL

-903 LRML
+903 LHML

>member
-1 MAAGKCLVNGGIRVK
+1 VEH
-16 DVTLESTVSD
+16 VTLESAVS
-26 GIAIGAESRLLNGK
+26 GSIAIGVEPRLPDGK
-40 VRIPC
+40 VRIPF
-45 LGDDVFRRDRLTEL
+45 LGDDVVRRDRLTEL
-59 IERATARP
+59 IEQATARP
-67 VTLIAA
+67 VTMIAA

-84 VWAAEK
+84 VWATAK
-90 ARSRRVAWLSL
+90 ARSGRVAWLSL

-112 ASMTAALATGGTSAV
+112 ASMTTALATAGTSAV
-127 SELVPRSRDGGDD
+127 PELVPRSREGD

-145 LVNTM
+145 LVVAM
-150 RRLSGS
+150 RRLPGP

-164 HVLAGSDVM
+164 HVLAGSEVM
-173 PGLALLAHSASASL
+173 PGLALLIHNAPRAL

-212 IMPANLACTADEAE
+212 VMPADLACTAEEAE

-241 DQLLGSVEGWMA
+241 DQLLGSVQGWMA
-253 GPRLAALIAARDGA
+253 GPRLAALIAARDGV
-267 LSVGAIAADPIVA
+267 LSVGAIADDPIVA
-280 DYLCD
+280 DYLRD

-291 PAAIRRF
+291 PPAVRRF

-312 ADWLTGDHG
+312 ADWLTGERG
-321 GTRILDQLSRS
+321 GTHILDQLSRA
-332 GSFVSRNAQGRYR
+332 GSFVSRDAQGKYR

-375 WHTRDGDAI
+375 WSTRDGDAI

-393 GDWERASLALT
+393 GDWEHASLALT

-415 IGELEAALGLFP
+415 IAELEAALGLFP
-427 AARRR
+427 AARRGA
-432 TDPAVAAALGMAR
+432 DPAVAAALGIVR
-445 LCRGDPASADAYLAL
+445 LCRGDPASADAYLGL
-460 AAAGLDDRVPNRLV
+460 AAAGLDERVPNRLV

-480 MLRTALLRTALL
+480 MLRTAR
-492 RTAGQPDALAACW
+492 QPDALAACW
-505 ATAEQAQVS
+505 AMAERAQVS

-521 QALGLL
+521 QAVGLL
-527 WLALGTARLRRWEI
+527 WLALGTALLRRWEI

-555 TAAGAIA
+555 TAAGALA
-562 MRERTQGWMAVTEVL
+562 MRERAQGWMAVTEVL
-577 YGDLQAAAG
+577 YGDLQAAEG
-586 TIERLR
+586 IIERLR

-608 AAYLAVEQDDLVAA
+608 AAHVAVEHDDLVAA
-622 ARLLDEADPGVVSW
+622 ARLLDEADPGAVTW

-648 LARVRAAIAEGDV
+648 LTRVRAAIAEGDV
-661 AAARDM
+661 AAARDI
-667 VRLVCDKYGT
+667 VRLVRDKYGT

-682 CAVDADIAL
+682 CAMDADIAL
-691 LAGDPTLTTAA
+691 LMGDPRLTAA
-702 LAQSGGA
+702 ALGLSGGSPG
-709 DARRAVRADQ
+709 RTVRADQ

-757 LVAATVA
+757 LVAVTLA
-764 SRRLGAN
+764 SRRLGAD
-771 REAARSLEQAL
+771 REAATSLEQAL

-790 YRPFLDWG
+790 YGPFLDMG

-831 VKPPD
+831 ARLPD
-836 AAPGGRDAPAL
+836 AAPGGRETPAL

>member
-1 MAAGKCLVNGGIRVK
+1 VK
-16 DVTLESTVSD
+16 DVTLESTVSH
-26 GIAIGAESRLLNGK
+26 GIAIGVESRLLNSK
-40 VRIPC
+40 ARIPC

-67 VTLIAA
+67 VTMIAA

-112 ASMTAALATGGTSAV
+112 ASMTAALTTGGTSAL
-127 SELVPRSRDGGDD
+127 SELVPRSRDGDD
-140 DLPAD
+140 DLSAD
-145 LVNTM
+145 LVLAM

-173 PGLALLAHSASASL
+173 PGLALLAHTAPASL

-193 RSLPELH
+193 RSLPDLH

-212 IMPANLACTADEAE
+212 IMPADLACTAEEAE
-226 GYFAALGLTASAAER
+226 GYFAALGLTASTAER
-241 DQLLGSVEGWMA
+241 DQLLCSVEGWMA

-280 DYLCD
+280 DYLRD

-298 LRRTSVAE
+298 LRRTSVAG

-312 ADWLTGDHG
+312 ADWLTGDHD
-321 GTRILDQLSRS
+321 GTRILDQLSRT
-332 GSFVSRNAQGRYR
+332 GSFVSRDAQGKYR

-351 QVLLGELRGGMPD
+351 QVLLGELRGGTPE

-393 GDWERASLALT
+393 GDWEHASLALT

-427 AARRR
+427 AARRGA
-432 TDPAVAAALGMAR
+432 DPAVAAALGMAR

-474 VELWLA
+474 VELWLTT
-480 MLRTALLRTALL
+480 LRTATLRTAML

-505 ATAEQAQVS
+505 AMAEQAQVS
-514 ASKQAEH
+514 VSKQAEH

-527 WLALGTARLRRWEI
+527 WLALGTALLHRWEI
-541 TAARRALASARHQL
+541 SAARRALASARNQL

-577 YGDLQAAAG
+577 YGDLHGAAG
-586 TIERLR
+586 IIERLR

-608 AAYLAVEQDDLVAA
+608 AAHLAVEQDDLVAA
-622 ARLLDEADPGVVSW
+622 ARLLDEADPGAVTW

-648 LARVRAAIAEGDV
+648 LARVRTAIAEGDV

-691 LAGDPTLTTAA
+691 LAGDPSLTTAA
-702 LAQSGGA
+702 LGQSADDRADGA
-709 DARRAVRADQ
+709 DARRTVRADQ

-737 EAARHC
+737 EAARQC
-743 ASDGELTLRDRITA
+743 ASHGELTLRDRITA
-757 LVAATVA
+757 LVAATLA
-764 SRRLGAN
+764 SRRLGAD

-790 YRPFLDWG
+790 YRPFLDIG

-831 VKPPD
+831 AKPPD
-836 AAPGGRDAPAL
+836 AAPAGREAPAL

>member
-1 MAAGKCLVNGGIRVK
+1 VK

-26 GIAIGAESRLLNGK
+26 GIAIGVESRQLNSK

-45 LGDDVFRRDRLTEL
+45 VGDDVFRRDRLTEL

-67 VTLIAA
+67 VTMLAA

-127 SELVPRSRDGGDD
+127 SELVPRSRDGDD

-145 LVNTM
+145 LVLAM

-173 PGLALLAHSASASL
+173 PGLALLAHNAPASL

-212 IMPANLACTADEAE
+212 IMPADLACTAEEAE
-226 GYFAALGLTASAAER
+226 GYFAALGLAASAAER
-241 DQLLGSVEGWMA
+241 DELLSSVEGWMA

-267 LSVGAIAADPIVA
+267 LSVGVIAADPIVA

-306 RLTGGF
+306 RLTESF
-312 ADWLTGDHG
+312 ADWLTGEHG

-332 GSFVSRNAQGRYR
+332 GSFVSRDAQGKYR

-351 QVLLGELRGGMPD
+351 QVLLGELRGGTPE

-393 GDWERASLALT
+393 GDWEHASLALT

-415 IGELEAALGLFP
+415 IAELEAALGLFP
-427 AARRR
+427 VARRGA
-432 TDPAVAAALGMAR
+432 DPAVAAALGMAR

-480 MLRTALLRTALL
+480 MLRTAR
-492 RTAGQPDALAACW
+492 QPDALAACW
-505 ATAEQAQVS
+505 ALAERAQVR

-527 WLALGTARLRRWEI
+527 WLALGTALLRRWEI

-577 YGDLQAAAG
+577 YGDLQGAAG
-586 TIERLR
+586 IIERLR

-608 AAYLAVEQDDLVAA
+608 AAHLAVEQDDLVAA
-622 ARLLDEADPGVVSW
+622 ARLLDEADPGAVSW

-682 CAVDADIAL
+682 CAVEADIAL
-691 LAGDPTLTTAA
+691 LAGDPRLTTAA
-702 LAQSGGA
+702 LGQSANDRVAGA
-709 DARRAVRADQ
+709 GACRTVRADQ

-737 EAARHC
+737 EAARQC

-757 LVAATVA
+757 LVAATLA
-764 SRRLGAN
+764 SRRLGAD

-790 YRPFLDWG
+790 YRPFLDMG

-831 VKPPD
+831 AKPPD
-836 AAPGGRDAPAL
+836 AAPGGRETPAL

-856 LLRSHMTNQEIADAL
+856 LLRSHLTNQEIADAL

>member
-1 MAAGKCLVNGGIRVK
+1 VK
-16 DVTLESTVSD
+16 HVTLESTVSD
-26 GIAIGAESRLLNGK
+26 GTAIGVESRLLDSK
-40 VRIPC
+40 VGIPR
-45 LGDDVFRRDRLTEL
+45 LGADVFRRDRLTGL
-59 IERATARP
+59 IEQATARP
-67 VTLIAA
+67 VTMIAA

-84 VWAAEK
+84 VWATAK
-90 ARSRRVAWLSL
+90 VRSRRVAWLSL

-140 DLPAD
+140 LPAD
-145 LVNTM
+145 LVVAM

-164 HVLAGSDVM
+164 HVLAGSEVM
-173 PGLALLAHSASASL
+173 PGLAQLIHNAPAAL

-212 IMPANLACTADEAE
+212 IMPADLACTAEEAE

-267 LSVGAIAADPIVA
+267 LGVDAIAADPIVA
-280 DYLCD
+280 DYLRD

-291 PAAIRRF
+291 PPAVRRF
-298 LRRTSVAE
+298 LRRTCVAE
-306 RLTGGF
+306 QLTGGF
-312 ADWLTGDHG
+312 ADWLTGEHG
-321 GTRILDQLSRS
+321 GTRILDQLSRM
-332 GSFVSRNAQGRYR
+332 GSFVSRDAQGKYR

-351 QVLLGELRGGMPD
+351 QVLLGELRGGLPA
-364 EVPGLLGRAAR
+364 EVPGLFGRAAR

-393 GDWERASLALT
+393 GDWEHASLALT

-415 IGELEAALGLFP
+415 IGELETALGLFP
-427 AARRR
+427 AARRGA
-432 TDPAVAAALGMAR
+432 DPAVAAALGMAR
-445 LCRGDPASADAYLAL
+445 LCRGDPASADAYLRL

-480 MLRTALLRTALL
+480 VLRAAR
-492 RTAGQPDALAACW
+492 QPDALAGCW
-505 ATAEQAQVS
+505 AIAEQAQVS

-521 QALGLL
+521 QAVGLL
-527 WLALGTARLRRWEI
+527 WLALGTALLRRWEI

-555 TAAGAIA
+555 TAAGATV
-562 MRERTQGWMAVTEVL
+562 MRERAQGWMAVTEVL

-586 TIERLR
+586 IIERLR

-608 AAYLAVEQDDLVAA
+608 AAHLAVEQDDLVAA
-622 ARLLDEADPGVVSW
+622 GLLLDEADPGAVTW

-667 VRLVCDKYGT
+667 LRLVFEKYGA

-691 LAGDPTLTTAA
+691 LTGEPRPATATLGLPAAAGRT
-702 LAQSGGA
+702 GGTDYRA
-709 DARRAVRADQ
+709 DGSPGRTVRADQ
-719 LAARARLLLALGD
+719 LAARARLLLAVGD

-737 EAARHC
+737 AAARHC

-757 LVAATVA
+757 LIAATLA
-764 SRRLGAN
+764 SRRLGAD
-771 REAARSLEQAL
+771 REAARSLEEAL

-790 YRPFLDWG
+790 YRPFLDMG

-831 VKPPD
+831 AKPPE
-836 AAPGGRDAPAL
+836 AASGGRETPAL
-847 TASELAVLR
+847 TASEMAVLR
-856 LLRSHMTNQEIADAL
+856 LLRSHLTNQEIADAL

-903 LRML
+903 LHLL